1 MLGNPK
7 NQLVNFIPVYSG
19 TGVTAGSKCEAVLT
33 NLEPRPNGKFAL
45 AVALLV
51 KLVFTA
57 TETGTASTLTLVQ
70 KWSALSTLHLKHK
83 GNTRFNSF
91 SGLSLIR
98 RITQMDEI
106 FGADILGDFIPTT
119 TTAHGAGPVTITMKV
134 LVPLAHEFFQPG
146 KGSLDGYISLADLK
160 KHGSLNIVLGAGLL
174 HGTAGND
181 WSYSTADVNISLVTV
196 EVDELPEPLRVLE
209 IEETTADS
217 SYQLEGDADRVRRIT
232 GLLVCDDTTGALTQ
246 PTAFSVAI
254 DRGVRLQQQDGD
266 DWVDLANCTRDDG
279 INDIVP
285 ACLPLVWTTRRQ
297 NIELPLVYE
306 SATLHSVGAAHSGSY
321 KVLQR
326 IAMRL
331 TDTEVDAYLADM
343 GLDAA
348 TRAAYLAEL
357 RTRAPQSVASVNGVP
372 LNYVNAS
379 DYAGTGSA
387 VISARAE

>member
-7 NQLVNFIPVYSG
+7 NQLLNLVPVYSG
-19 TGVTAGSKCEAVLT
+19 TGVAAASKCEATLT

-45 AVALLV
+45 AVGLLI

-106 FGADILGDFIPTT
+106 FGPDILGDFIPTS
-119 TTAHGAGPVTITMKV
+119 TTAHSGGPVTITMKV

-160 KHGSLNIVLGAGLL
+160 KHGALNIILGSGLL

-196 EVDELPEPLRVLE
+196 EVDEIPEPLRVLE
-209 IEETTADS
+209 VESTTSASDFEL
-217 SYQLEGDADRVRRIT
+217 QGDKDRVRRIT
-232 GLLVCDDTTGALTQ
+232 GLLVCDDTTAALTQ
-246 PTAFSVAI
+246 PTAFSVSV
-254 DRGVRLQQQDGD
+254 DRSVRIQQQDGD
-266 DWVDLANCTRDDG
+266 DWVDLCNCTREDG
-279 INDIVP
+279 VNDIVP

-297 NIELPLVYE
+297 NVELPLIYE
-306 SATLHSVGAAHSGSY
+306 SATLKSVGGAHSGDY

-326 IAMRL
+326 IAMRM
-331 TDTEVDAYLADM
+331 TDTEVDAYLQDM
-343 GLDAA
+343 GLDSA

-357 RTRAPQSVASVNGVP
+357 RTRAPQSVASVDGIP

-379 DYAGTGSA
+379 DYAGTGAA
-387 VISARAE
+387 VIAARAE